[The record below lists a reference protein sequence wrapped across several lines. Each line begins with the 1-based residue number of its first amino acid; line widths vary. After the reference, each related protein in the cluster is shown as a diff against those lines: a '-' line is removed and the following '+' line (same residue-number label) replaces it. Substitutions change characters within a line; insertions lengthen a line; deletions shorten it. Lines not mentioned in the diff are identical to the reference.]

1 MKDTSR
7 EENGSSKV
15 DRILVSF
22 TLFIPFSYRPV
33 TVPPGGM
40 EGEEMNRVNHAR
52 LCRSVPVTH
61 ILTLSGQLPL
71 YLGNI
76 YILLFYF
83 QFISGYY
90 RSDKNL
96 IIGFLYSFII
106 YLVIILIFFE
116 IILFFIYFHLIFVL
130 IVFIYWSLLFG
141 NYYIYKRFIR

>member
-61 ILTLSGQLPL
+61 ILTLSGRSLQSQPFHRESFYVEL
-71 YLGNI
+71 
-76 YILLFYF
+76 ILLEP
-83 QFISGYY
+83 
-90 RSDKNL
+90 
-96 IIGFLYSFII
+96 
-106 YLVIILIFFE
+106 VT
-116 IILFFIYFHLIFVL
+116 
-130 IVFIYWSLLFG
+130 IVFINLLLLLVTRNLEG
-141 NYYIYKRFIR
+141 IYY

>member
-61 ILTLSGQLPL
+61 ILTRA
-71 YLGNI
+71 
-76 YILLFYF
+76 LFA
-83 QFISGYY
+83 
-90 RSDKNL
+90 RS
-96 IIGFLYSFII
+96 
-106 YLVIILIFFE
+106 
-116 IILFFIYFHLIFVL
+116 FVL
-130 IVFIYWSLLFG
+130 HSLLTLLPRSG
-141 NYYIYKRFIR
+141 ASRRRVEREREG